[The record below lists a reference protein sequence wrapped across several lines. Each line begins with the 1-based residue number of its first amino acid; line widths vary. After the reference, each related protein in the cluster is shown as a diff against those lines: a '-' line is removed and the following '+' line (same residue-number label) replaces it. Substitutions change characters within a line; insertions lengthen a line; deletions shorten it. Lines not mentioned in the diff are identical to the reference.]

1 MPSCQ
6 LALLVELGTAQAL
19 APLGR
24 FAGVLFGISL
34 GAIAISLLRAL
45 RRLPAPA
52 AGNGHATDVLVID
65 N

>member
-1 MPSCQ
+1 
-6 LALLVELGTAQAL
+6 LGTAQAL

-34 GAIAISLLRAL
+34 SAIAISLLRAL